1 VTFPAGSCGVLQFD
15 NSGGTNFIT
24 GVTDSA
30 GNTWNVVN
38 HASRNSQNWVSHA
51 WWPFPSGATCTITVT
66 YASSNET
73 FAWLG
78 YITGQDATTPK
89 DADGNAQAFATSVT
103 VSTSTTLAADDE
115 IAFVIFGDSNTAP
128 SAWPPTGYTSLFQTA
143 DGARGLGANFAYRI
157 LSGGSGTTE
166 SASISWSASKNIAA
180 GIITFR
186 PAATGGGGGT
196 TQQTLGLLGV
206 GS

>member
-1 VTFPAGSCGVLQFD
+1 VTFPAGSCGVLLFD

-24 GVTDSA
+24 GVSDSVTGA
-30 GNTWNVVN
+30 WTVVN
-38 HASRNSQNWVSHA
+38 HASRNSQNWTSSA
-51 WWPFPSGATCTITVT
+51 YQQFPAGATCTVTVS

-73 FAWLG
+73 FGWLG
-78 YITGQDATTPK
+78 YITGHDTTTPK
-89 DADGNAQAFATSVT
+89 DADGNAQTFGTSLT

-115 IAFVIFGDSNTAP
+115 IAFVTFNDSNAAP
-128 SAWPPTGYTSLFQTA
+128 TAWPPTGYTSLLQTA
-143 DGARGLGANFAYRI
+143 DGARLLGANFAYRI

-166 SASISWSASKNIAA
+166 SVSTSWSASKNIAA